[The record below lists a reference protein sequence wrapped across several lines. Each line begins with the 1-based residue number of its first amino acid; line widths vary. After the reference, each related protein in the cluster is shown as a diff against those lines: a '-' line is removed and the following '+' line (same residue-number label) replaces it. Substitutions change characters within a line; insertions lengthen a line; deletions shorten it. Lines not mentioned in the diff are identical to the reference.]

1 MVWLKHRHADQV
13 EAWVKMLAG
22 LRNEFRDHAAL
33 MALATSAEEKY
44 VFPRQEGRIAMRTLK
59 RETGKAGSD
68 AVGANGLA
76 ASYHSSWCP
85 WQSRAHRARNE
96 ATPGGCQTQSH
107 LTGKRR
113 LQTAQ
118 CQDALDMFAQEIVF
132 QIHLL
137 SRPRISQG
145 GHRMGVRR
153 DP

>member
-1 MVWLKHRHADQV
+1 MVWLKHRHADPV

-76 ASYHSSWCP
+76 ASYHSAGAP
-85 WQSRAHRARNE
+85 GKAERIEREMKQRRE
-96 ATPGGCQTQSH
+96 AA
-107 LTGKRR
+107 KRK
-113 LQTAQ
+113 A
-118 CQDALDMFAQEIVF
+118 I
-132 QIHLL
+132 
-137 SRPRISQG
+137 
-145 GHRMGVRR
+145 
-153 DP
+153 